1 MKLFDQV
8 AYLQAELDRVHRLAQ
23 TMDAEHRAAI
33 RRELDAIDDANRKQ
47 ILQAW
52 LGDTK

>member
-1 MKLFDQV
+1 MTIFSGV
-8 AYLQAELDRVHRLAQ
+8 ERLQAELDRVHRLAQ

-47 ILQAW
+47 ILRAW